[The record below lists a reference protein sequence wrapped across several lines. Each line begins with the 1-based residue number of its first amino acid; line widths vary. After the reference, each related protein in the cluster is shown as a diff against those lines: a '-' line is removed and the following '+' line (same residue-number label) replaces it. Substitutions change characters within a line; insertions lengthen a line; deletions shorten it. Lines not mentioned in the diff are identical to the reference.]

1 MASTHHW
8 ALSMSLK
15 ISNIVSQ
22 IHSKK
27 VDNKKIFIFHLGGS
41 EYYFSDSD
49 TPTEGSSDNESYTI
63 ARQGYLI
70 VYWLKVG
77 KQCAYWL
84 LATGYTYNLADCGF
98 GQGHLF
104 FFLEN
109 CFAFVICEKL
119 SLQAECI
126 FF

>member
-8 ALSMSLK
+8 ELSMSLK
-15 ISNIVSQ
+15 VSNIVSQ
-22 IHSKK
+22 IHCKDF
-27 VDNKKIFIFHLGGS
+27 DNKKIFIFHLGGS

-84 LATGYTYNLADCGF
+84 LATR
-98 GQGHLF
+98 
-104 FFLEN
+104 
-109 CFAFVICEKL
+109 I
-119 SLQAECI
+119 I
-126 FF
+126 